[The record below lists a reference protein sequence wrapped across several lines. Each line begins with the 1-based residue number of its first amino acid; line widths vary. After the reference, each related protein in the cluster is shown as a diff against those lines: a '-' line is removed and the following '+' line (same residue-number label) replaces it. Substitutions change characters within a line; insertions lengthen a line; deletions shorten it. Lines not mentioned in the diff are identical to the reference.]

1 MLLKV
6 RWNVFI
12 KDCMI
17 RRFFFL
23 LLLFWGHL
31 ISLRDGLNVSWKFKI
46 FRPKSLWT
54 KSEKKLHIYN
64 FDVLSIF
71 LSKSLLLY

>member
-17 RRFFFL
+17 RRFFL

-46 FRPKSLWT
+46 FRPKALWT
-54 KSEKKLHIYN
+54 KSEKKNTYLQ
-64 FDVLSIF
+64 F
-71 LSKSLLLY
+71 